1 MKALRINAP
10 YQLEIVDVGIPEPSD
25 DQVLVKVE
33 AISICSMHEIKVY
46 KGLYK
51 ESMWRGYPCSL
62 GDPGHE
68 GAGRVVKVGKNVT
81 ELKEDDRVAMT
92 GWGGGLHAEYVLRDP
107 HLVVKFKPQLSYEE
121 AAFGELV
128 ACLVNAFR
136 LAGSL
141 LGKSTA
147 ISGLGGAGLI
157 AVQLAKISGATEIVG
172 IDVIDDRLELSKE
185 LGVDKVINPKD
196 KDAFKELVASKVNT
210 VVDCSGNPKSIQNS
224 FQIAGEQVI
233 IFGYTDEDF
242 LVDQSIWF
250 HRELVIKNAK
260 IMGKEPMK
268 NFETAVRLLEKG
280 MVNVKKLTTK
290 TMPLTDYLE
299 ALKILE
305 RKEAIKIIIA
315 P

>member
-1 MKALRINAP
+1 LKALRINAP
-10 YQLEIVDVGIPEPSD
+10 YQLEIVEVGIPEPSD

-33 AISICSMHEIKVY
+33 AVSICSMHEIKVY

-51 ESMWRGYPCSL
+51 ESMWGGYPCSL

-81 ELKEDDRVAMT
+81 GIKEGDRIAMT

-107 HLVVKFKPQLSYEE
+107 RLIVNFDPHLSYEE

-128 ACLVNAFR
+128 ACLINAFR

-141 LGKSTA
+141 LGKSVA

-157 AVQLAKISGATEIVG
+157 AIQLAKINGATEVVG
-172 IDVIDDRLELSKE
+172 IDVIEDRLELSRE
-185 LGVDKVINPKD
+185 LGVDRVINPKD
-196 KDAFKELVASKVNT
+196 KEAFKELVASEVNT
-210 VVDCSGNPKSIQNS
+210 VIDCSGNSRSIQNS
-224 FQIAGEQVI
+224 FQIASEQVV

-250 HRELVIKNAK
+250 HRELMIKNAK

-280 MVNVKKLTTK
+280 MINVKKLITK
-290 TMPLTDYLE
+290 IMPLTDYLE
-299 ALKILE
+299 ALKMLE
-305 RKEAIKIIIA
+305 KKEAIKIIIA